1 MGGPSHSSATAMRCS
16 TLCMHAEVQHP
27 CWSEWYMH
35 ACVFTVDISN
45 STLPQFF
52 TVLYAV
58 FVYYYSCSLCCTLW
72 LCTVAM

>member
-1 MGGPSHSSATAMRCS
+1 
-16 TLCMHAEVQHP
+16 
-27 CWSEWYMH
+27 MH

-58 FVYYYSCSLCCTLW
+58 FVYCGHVRPVGVDACA
-72 LCTVAM
+72 VADARDTTRVAGVCL

>member
-1 MGGPSHSSATAMRCS
+1 
-16 TLCMHAEVQHP
+16 
-27 CWSEWYMH
+27 MH

-72 LCTVAM
+72 LYCGHVRPVGVDACGVADARDTTRVAGVCL